1 MTLLE
6 AFATILQPYPLGIL
20 SFGVFL
26 GIFVGALPGLTGG
39 TLMALTLP
47 FTYYMS
53 PENAISL
60 LIGIY
65 VGGISGG
72 LITATLMRIPG
83 EPSSVVTTLDG
94 YPMAR
99 NGQPGR
105 AIGLGISASLV
116 GGALSW
122 LALVL
127 LSPMIAKVG
136 LEFGPF
142 ETFAV
147 SVMAFVLISS
157 LSTGSFIKGMMA
169 GLLGILVS
177 IPGLDDSSG
186 RMRFTFG
193 INEFGAGLHLLP
205 VILGVFALSQVL
217 GNLLYDERKAD
228 RINADRKGML
238 IHLSDYVR
246 HGMTMLRSGVIGVV
260 MGALPG
266 VGASVASITS
276 YITARNLSRTPE
288 AFGKGSEEGVV
299 ASEAANNATTGGTLI
314 PIITLGIPGGFTDA
328 VLLAALMIH
337 NLQPGPQFFST
348 NSSVVNTIMAAHLV
362 SHVVMYAMMMVAS
375 LWIVRVVDVPRR
387 YVAVVVLVLCIVGA
401 YSVNNRMFDVWVM
414 FAFGAVGLMLEYVRV
429 PLAPFAIGLILGPM
443 AEGQFR
449 AAMMWSDGSLL
460 PMVERPISL
469 GFLIISVLL
478 FVWPFWRDRSN
489 RTAGQKAV
497 STSNNQ

>member
-1 MTLLE
+1 
-6 AFATILQPYPLGIL
+6 
-20 SFGVFL
+20 
-26 GIFVGALPGLTGG
+26 
-39 TLMALTLP
+39 
-47 FTYYMS
+47 
-53 PENAISL
+53 
-60 LIGIY
+60 
-65 VGGISGG
+65 
-72 LITATLMRIPG
+72 
-83 EPSSVVTTLDG
+83 
-94 YPMAR
+94 
-99 NGQPGR
+99 
-105 AIGLGISASLV
+105 
-116 GGALSW
+116 
-122 LALVL
+122 
-127 LSPMIAKVG
+127 
-136 LEFGPF
+136 
-142 ETFAV
+142 
-147 SVMAFVLISS
+147 
-157 LSTGSFIKGMMA
+157 MA